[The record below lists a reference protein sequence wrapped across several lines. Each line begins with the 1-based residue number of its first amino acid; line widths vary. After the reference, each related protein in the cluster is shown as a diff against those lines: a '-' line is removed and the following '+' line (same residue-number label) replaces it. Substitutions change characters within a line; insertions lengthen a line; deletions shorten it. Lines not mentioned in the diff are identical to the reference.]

1 MGERAK
7 ICCAF
12 SAVISRKLTHG
23 VKVHARLG
31 RRFIDREE
39 ADFQDLATSESTIT
53 FAFGRPNF
61 DDCAAALWIIT
72 PAVMSE
78 FDADEFFFISH
89 GYAT

>member
-1 MGERAK
+1 
-7 ICCAF
+7 
-12 SAVISRKLTHG
+12 
-23 VKVHARLG
+23 VHARLG

-78 FDADEFFFISH
+78 FDADEFFF
-89 GYAT
+89 YLMAMLLDCARDALPAEVAAL